1 MKILVT
7 GGAGFVGSHVADRY
21 LAAGHEVVI
30 VDDLSTGRRENINR
44 LARFYRCGICNSVE
58 IEQIFERERPEA
70 VNHHAAQMNIRRSV
84 REPLLDASVNV
95 LGSLTLLELTVRYGV
110 KKFIYASTGGAIYG
124 EPAKVPVEET
134 SDLRPISHY
143 GVSKLAV
150 ENYLHVYQRLYGLTS
165 TILRYA
171 NVYGPRQ
178 NPEGEAGVVTIF
190 ALQMMQGK
198 RPTIYGDG
206 SKTRDYVFV
215 ENIAE
220 ANLSALERGDG
231 EVLNLGWG
239 KEVTDCEIFE
249 AVRRCVSFRGEPQFA
264 PRRPGEVEHI
274 ALDARRVRAVLGWA
288 PRTLL
293 QEGIARTVEYLR
305 QRQP

>member
-84 REPLLDASVNV
+84 REPLLDANVNV

-134 SDLRPISHY
+134 SVLRPIASLAPASF
-143 GVSKLAV
+143 VSSRAYYRIRRALA
-150 ENYLHVYQRLYGLTS
+150 
-165 TILRYA
+165 A
-171 NVYGPRQ
+171 ND
-178 NPEGEAGVVTIF
+178 
-190 ALQMMQGK
+190 L
-198 RPTIYGDG
+198 
-206 SKTRDYVFV
+206 
-215 ENIAE
+215 
-220 ANLSALERGDG
+220 
-231 EVLNLGWG
+231 
-239 KEVTDCEIFE
+239 
-249 AVRRCVSFRGEPQFA
+249 
-264 PRRPGEVEHI
+264 
-274 ALDARRVRAVLGWA
+274 
-288 PRTLL
+288 
-293 QEGIARTVEYLR
+293 YLR
-305 QRQP
+305 ARKILFPFPKNQHLIRNWKT